1 MKLSEEKFMKLSEE
15 NKIIQ
20 SKDLHYFIKQKGCEF
35 VTIVDLGYND
45 GSFEKSISRIFDNYT
60 GYCVDADKQFS
71 SIGDNLH
78 FDNFLMS
85 NQSFKEE
92 KFYLNANNSGSS
104 SKYFISDEKNYC
116 LVQTITLKD
125 YYNYKKIDKVD
136 ILKIDI
142 EGAEF
147 DILDSNTINF
157 LSKNTKQIC
166 VEFHDFLVRD
176 NRYKIRLKE
185 IFKTFKSNKF
195 YIQKFSPDNTSV
207 LFVNKNF
214 INLSIK
220 ERININ
226 LFKYSNRI
234 KKVLKRNFYN

>member
-1 MKLSEEKFMKLSEE
+1 MKLSEE
-15 NKIIQ
+15 NKIIKA
-20 SKDLHYFIKQKGCEF
+20 KDLHYFIKQKGCEF

-45 GSFEKSISRIFDNYT
+45 GSFEKSISRIFNNYT
-60 GYCVDADKQFS
+60 VYCVDANKQFS
-71 SIGDNLH
+71 SISDNSH

-85 NQSFKEE
+85 NQSFKKE
-92 KFYLNANNSGSS
+92 KFYLNANNTGAS
-104 SKYFISDEKNYC
+104 SKYFTSDEKNYC

-147 DILDSNTINF
+147 DILDNDTINF

-166 VEFHDFLVRD
+166 VEFHDRLT
-176 NRYKIRLKE
+176 NGKRYEAILKK
-185 IFKTFKSNKF
+185 IFKSFRFNKF
-195 YIQKFSPDNTSV
+195 YIKRFSFDDSSV

-220 ERININ
+220 ERINLN
-226 LFKYSNRI
+226 LFKYSNGI
-234 KKVLKRNFYN
+234 KKFLKRNSYNTL

>member
-1 MKLSEEKFMKLSEE
+1 MKLSEK
-15 NKIIQ
+15 NTIIQ
-20 SKDLHYFIKQKGCEF
+20 TRDKHYFIKQKGCGF
-35 VTIVDLGYND
+35 VTIVDLGYHE
-45 GSFEKSISRIFDNYT
+45 GSFEKSISKIFNNYT
-60 GYCVDADKQFS
+60 VYCVDANKQFS
-71 SIGDNLH
+71 GISDNSQ
-78 FDNFLMS
+78 FDNFLLS
-85 NQSFKEE
+85 NQSFIE
-92 KFYLNANNSGSS
+92 KQFYLNLNNLEAS
-104 SKYFISDEKNYC
+104 SKYFISDKKNYC

-176 NRYKIRLKE
+176 NRYKIRLEE

-195 YIQKFSPDNTSV
+195 YIKKFSRDNTSV
-207 LFVNKNF
+207 LFVNKDF

-220 ERININ
+220 ERINLN
-226 LFKYSNRI
+226 LFKYSNGI
-234 KKVLKRNFYN
+234 KRVLKRNFHN

>member
-1 MKLSEEKFMKLSEE
+1 MKLSKK
-15 NKIIQ
+15 NKIIKT
-20 SKDLHYFIKQKGCEF
+20 KDSHYFIKQKECEF
-35 VTIVDLGYND
+35 VTIVDLGYHD
-45 GSFEKSISRIFDNYT
+45 GSFEKSISRIFNNYT
-60 GYCVDADKQFS
+60 VYCVDANKQFS
-71 SIGDNLH
+71 SISDNSH

-85 NQSFKEE
+85 NQSFKKE
-92 KFYLNANNSGSS
+92 KFYLNQNNTGAS
-104 SKYFISDEKNYC
+104 SKYFAFDENNYR
-116 LVQTITLKD
+116 LVQTINLKD
-125 YYNYKKIDKVD
+125 YYNYKNIDKVD

-226 LFKYSNRI
+226 LFKYSNGI
-234 KKVLKRNFYN
+234 KRVLKRNFCN

>member
-1 MKLSEEKFMKLSEE
+1 MKLSEE
-15 NKIIQ
+15 NKIIKA
-20 SKDLHYFIKQKGCEF
+20 KDLHYFIKQKGCEF
-35 VTIVDLGYND
+35 ITVVDLGCND
-45 GSFEKSISRIFDNYT
+45 GSFVKSISKIFDNYT

-85 NQSFKEE
+85 NQSFKKE
-92 KFYLNANNSGSS
+92 KFYLNPNNTGAS
-104 SKYFISDEKNYC
+104 SKYFTFDENNYR

-125 YYNYKKIDKVD
+125 YYNYKNIDKVD

-166 VEFHDFLVRD
+166 VEFHDFLTKD
-176 NRYKIRLKE
+176 NRYKIRLEE
-185 IFKTFKSNKF
+185 IFETFKSNKF
-195 YIQKFSPDNTSV
+195 YMIKFSRKNYASV
-207 LFVNKNF
+207 LFINKNF
-214 INLSIK
+214 IDLSIK
-220 ERININ
+220 EIIILN
-226 LFKYSNRI
+226 LFKNLDGIKRI
-234 KKVLKRNFYN
+234 LKRYLYN